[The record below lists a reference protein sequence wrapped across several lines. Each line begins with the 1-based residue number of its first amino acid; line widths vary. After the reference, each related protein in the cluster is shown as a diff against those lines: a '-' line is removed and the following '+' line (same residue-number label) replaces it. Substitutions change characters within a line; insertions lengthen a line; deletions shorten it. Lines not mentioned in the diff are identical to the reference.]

1 MQANRI
7 LLKISAGVMVAV
19 FVVIVAQKN
28 SAYAQNA
35 GGPQFV
41 MTWSASN
48 SYVPVG
54 YSGKI
59 LPNPESQITAALELI
74 ANGQPINL
82 SNQTIYWYLNDNLLG
97 GGEGVQHFT
106 FHPYGTA
113 PANEALKV
121 ELPDYPGG
129 ELLHEIT
136 IPLVTPVAV
145 AEAPYANGQF
155 SQIPLVLMAMPY
167 FFNASSVAPLSFSW
181 SVNGQAVTSAENP
194 QSLKISLPQS
204 TPAGFAVG
212 VTLNVKDSFDNTTAN
227 SNINLTYQP
236 QP

>member
-1 MQANRI
+1 
-7 LLKISAGVMVAV
+7 MVAV
-19 FVVIVAQKN
+19 FAIIIAQKN
-28 SAYAQNA
+28 LAYAQNA
-35 GGPQFV
+35 SGPQFV

-48 SYVPVG
+48 SYVPTRYAG
-54 YSGKI
+54 GI
-59 LPNPESQITAALELI
+59 LPNQESQITAAFELI

-82 SNQTIYWYLNDNLLG
+82 SGQTIYWYLNDNLLG

-106 FHPYGTA
+106 FRPYGTA
-113 PANEALKV
+113 PANETLKV

-129 ELLHEIT
+129 ELLHTIN
-136 IPLVTPVAV
+136 IPLINPIVV
-145 AEAPYANGQF
+145 AEAPYPNGQF
-155 SQIPLVLMAMPY
+155 SQIPLVLTAMPY
-167 FFNASSVAPLSFSW
+167 FFNASSVTSLSFSW

-212 VTLNVKDSFDNTTAN
+212 VTLSVKNSFDNATAD
-227 SNINLTYQP
+227 SNANLTYQP